1 MPSMNRMGL
10 CIKTYGDAEVAEAI
24 ANATA
29 INAIRKLEMRLE
41 FAKMRNEAYWQERIA
56 AMNER
61 YARTWCPG
69 KAAAKLWGLIGLATT
84 IFMKE
89 EKNGR
94 TA

>member
-1 MPSMNRMGL
+1 MPSMNRTAL
-10 CIKTYGDAEVAEAI
+10 VIKTYGDTEVAEAI

-69 KAAAKLWGLIGLATT
+69 KAAAKLWGIAGLLTT
-84 IFMKE
+84 IFTKE
-89 EKNGR
+89 DK
-94 TA
+94 